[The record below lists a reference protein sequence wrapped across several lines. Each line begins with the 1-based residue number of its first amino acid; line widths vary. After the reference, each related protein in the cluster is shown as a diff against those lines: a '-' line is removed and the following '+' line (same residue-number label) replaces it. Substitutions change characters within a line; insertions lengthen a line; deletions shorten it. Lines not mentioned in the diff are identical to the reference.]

1 MPALV
6 PELQIP
12 PSFSCVCLCRAAL
25 EMGLSPN
32 QLLLLEE
39 FAEALKGGRVQ
50 EERLVA
56 QLQQRVCPQ

>member
-1 MPALV
+1 
-6 PELQIP
+6 
-12 PSFSCVCLCRAAL
+12 
-25 EMGLSPN
+25 MGLSPN